1 MTAPAFD
8 LSGLGEEPEDTSPVR
23 PKGKYYGDIADDYL
37 APDRRTPYTRSP
49 DSRLLP
55 SDQPGQGYRQPVYKT
70 ANDEDFRLL
79 QGMGPEALADLQEAM
94 GSLGLIKATA
104 TYRRGVVDTTTRK
117 AFQQILG
124 YANQN
129 GFDDWRQ
136 AIASYAQSSAV
147 RGDGTVVGP
156 GGAQQVE
163 QGNVTQLTDAV
174 TLEQQVQ
181 QSAQQ
186 RLGRKLRKSEV
197 SRFVSIY
204 NGIERKEAQ
213 GRFGAQDVAAEG
225 QDMTITGAP
234 SVGAATEEFIDNSFA
249 QEEAGQSTLGYLDA
263 LKGLVG

>member
-8 LSGLGEEPEDTSPVR
+8 LSALGDEAEDTSPVR

-55 SDQPGQGYRQPVYKT
+55 SNQPGQGYREPVYKT

-94 GSLGLIKATA
+94 GTLGLIKPTA

-136 AIASYAQSSAV
+136 AIASYAQSSGV

-156 GGAQQVE
+156 AAAPVE
-163 QGNVTQLTDAV
+163 QGDVTQLTDAV

-186 RLGRKLRKSEV
+186 RLGRKLRSKEV
-197 SRFVSIY
+197 ERFVSIY

-213 GRFGAQDVAAEG
+213 GRFGAQDAAEQG

-234 SVGAATEEFIDNSFA
+234 SVGAATEQFIDSDFA
-249 QEEAGQSTLGYLDA
+249 QEEAGQAAYGYLDA
-263 LKGLVG
+263 LKGLVGG